1 MKLTRR
7 NKLGAALAL
16 LAALSAAGCRADV
29 IIQQADLKD
38 WYVSRLFWSVFL
50 SIVLGAVAAKLLCR
64 LPIKAPLLDCIGAAR
79 SRFTAWLLVLVLL
92 VAPLTLWLD
101 AWFRQPFGEG
111 NVLDALG
118 VLSIAILNW
127 RTLAL
132 MGLSALAFYLSVAV
146 FTRYVFGGTC
156 NCKYAFIPK
165 LR

>member
-1 MKLTRR
+1 MELTSR

-29 IIQQADLKD
+29 VIQQADLKD
-38 WYVSRLFWSVFL
+38 WYMSRLFWSVFL
-50 SIVLGAVAAKLLCR
+50 SIVLGAVAASLLCR

-79 SRFTAWLLVLVLL
+79 SRFATCLLVLVLL
-92 VAPLTLWLD
+92 VVPLALWLD

-118 VLSIAILNW
+118 VLSVAILSW
-127 RTLAL
+127 RTLVL
-132 MGLSALAFYLSVAV
+132 MALSALAFYVSVAV

-156 NCKYAFIPK
+156 NCKHAFVPK

>member
-1 MKLTRR
+1 MKLTSG

-29 IIQQADLKD
+29 VIQQADLKD
-38 WYVSRLFWSVFL
+38 WYMS
-50 SIVLGAVAAKLLCR
+50 
-64 LPIKAPLLDCIGAAR
+64 R
-79 SRFTAWLLVLVLL
+79 SRFAAWLLVLVLL
-92 VAPLTLWLD
+92 VAPLALWLD

-127 RTLAL
+127 RTLVLMAL
-132 MGLSALAFYLSVAV
+132 AALAFYLAVAV